1 MIEAQSLSKS
11 YIDANRQEVWAVRDV
26 SLTVARG
33 EIVTF
38 TGDSGAGKTTL
49 LALLGAI
56 DRPSAGKVLFQG
68 KNLGVCSAAELAR
81 TRQTLAHIFQSFAL
95 IPQLSALRNVAYPL
109 IPRGITRRERT
120 RRATEWLTRFG
131 LAKLLNQ
138 PVRLLSGGEQQRVG
152 AARAFAAQPEVLFAD
167 EPTSS
172 LDEGSAQLLI
182 AAFRELRDAGK
193 TVVLSSHDPRLVA
206 LADRVFT
213 LATGQLKA

>member
-11 YIDANRQEVWAVRDV
+11 YIDANRQLVWAVRDV
-26 SLTVARG
+26 SLTIGRG

-56 DRPSAGKVLFQG
+56 DRPSLGQVLLHG
-68 KNLGVCSAAELAR
+68 KNLGACSGAELAR
-81 TRQTLAHIFQSFAL
+81 MRQTLTHIFQSFAL

-109 IPRGITRRERT
+109 IPRGINRRERN

-182 AAFRELRDAGK
+182 AAFGELRDAGK

-213 LATGQLKA
+213 LANGQLKA